1 MKESYSFHKDKLKGE
16 YLEVFD
22 KIELYGLTNSVD
34 SEVFEERMMDLVDMM
49 LVGQEKGVP
58 VEKIVGKNV
67 EDFCEAHFDE
77 GDTWDKIK
85 RLPKRLVAVM
95 WILLV
100 LEAFDFIPALINL
113 KDGMSVW
120 SIEGDM
126 APFLLGAITGI
137 VVFGILERIA
147 RRFVFSSKWLTTN
160 KFLWMFVIIF
170 IGSIAV
176 EMKILEAF
184 EISVPALIVLI
195 IAGVYLAIYYT
206 VSAINNYKKYGTI
219 RKPKDEH
226 RVSFW
231 GMVNEEVEKD
241 FPQTMKKRF
250 DKKNARLAKKGKALM
265 TEEEY
270 HEKIRKE
277 AESDKKGNYF
287 VIVFLVVLVLGL
299 SITEMVTNN
308 VVEGLI
314 FMAVLSV
321 VELPILLCTR
331 SSIKKDPKGT
341 LIRKCDEM
349 GITIIEYAK
358 RLEAEEAE
366 NAMKVNENSDQL
378 TCKKTGNTKDKT
390 EISGW
395 DICDRLFEYKE
406 DE

>member
-1 MKESYSFHKDKLKGE
+1 MKESYSFHKDKLQGE

-34 SEVFEERMMDLVDMM
+34 AEVFEERMMDLLDMM
-49 LVGQEKGVP
+49 LVGQGKGVP
-58 VEKIVGKNV
+58 VEKIVGKDV

-77 GDTWDKIK
+77 GDAWDKIK
-85 RLPKRLVAVM
+85 RFPKRLVAVM
-95 WILLV
+95 WIILV
-100 LEAFDFIPALINL
+100 LVSFDFVPAVINL
-113 KDGMSVW
+113 KSGMSVW
-120 SIEGDM
+120 SIKDDM
-126 APFLLGAITGI
+126 GPFFLGAITGI
-137 VVFGILERIA
+137 VVFGIFERIT

-195 IAGVYLAIYYT
+195 IAGVYLVIYYT
-206 VSAINNYKKYGTI
+206 ISAINNYKKYGTI

-231 GMVNEEVEKD
+231 GMVNEEMEKD

-250 DKKNARLAKKGKALM
+250 DKKNARLAKKGKPLM

-270 HEKIRKE
+270 HEKVRKE

-287 VIVFLVVLVLGL
+287 VIILLVVLVLGI
-299 SITEMVTNN
+299 SISEMITNN

-314 FMAVLSV
+314 LMAILSV
-321 VELPILLCTR
+321 FELPILLGTR
-331 SSIKKDPKGT
+331 SSIKNDPKGT
-341 LIRKCDEM
+341 LVRKCDEM
-349 GITIIEYAK
+349 GINIIEYAK
-358 RLEAEEAE
+358 RLG
-366 NAMKVNENSDQL
+366 K
-378 TCKKTGNTKDKT
+378 
-390 EISGW
+390 
-395 DICDRLFEYKE
+395 KE
-406 DE
+406 DN

>member
-22 KIELYGLTNSVD
+22 KIELYGLTNSID
-34 SEVFEERMMDLVDMM
+34 SEVFEERMMDLLDMM
-49 LVGQEKGVP
+49 LVGQQKGAP

-67 EDFCEAHFDE
+67 EDFCEAHFYD

-85 RLPKRLVAVM
+85 RFPKRLVTVM

-100 LEAFDFIPALINL
+100 LVSFDFIPAVINL
-113 KDGMSVW
+113 KSGMSIW
-120 SIEGDM
+120 SIKDDM
-126 APFLLGAITGI
+126 SPFFLGAITGI
-137 VVFGILERIA
+137 VVFGIFERIT

-170 IGSIAV
+170 IGSIAI

-184 EISVPALIVLI
+184 EISVPALIVMI
-195 IAGVYLAIYYT
+195 IAGAYLAIYYIIN
-206 VSAINNYKKYGTI
+206 AINNYKKYGTI

-231 GMVNEEVEKD
+231 GMVNEEMERD
-241 FPQTMKKRF
+241 FPQTLKKRF
-250 DKKNARLAKKGKALM
+250 DKKNARLAKKGKPLM

-287 VIVFLVVLVLGL
+287 VIILLVVLVLGI
-299 SITEMVTNN
+299 SISEMITNN

-314 FMAVLSV
+314 FMAILSV
-321 VELPILLCTR
+321 IELPILLAVR

-341 LIRKCDEM
+341 FIRKCDEM
-349 GITIIEYAK
+349 GITIIDYAK
-358 RLEAEEAE
+358 RPEGEEAE
-366 NAMKVNENSDQL
+366 NVMKENENGDQL
-378 TCKKTGNTKDKT
+378 AGKNSNKKDET
-390 EISGW
+390 EISFW